1 MSLKQQAISGSFWTT
16 LSFGTQSFI
25 QILRLSILT
34 RFLGKSDFGL
44 VAIVTLVLGF
54 THIFAD
60 LGVSVSLYSRKIIT
74 KKEYSSLY
82 WVALLLGLFLYLLLY
97 LFTPVIANFYNMPQL
112 KLLIP
117 VMSLDLLIAN
127 AGRQFRIFRE
137 KALEFKPLAIIDII
151 ASVLSIIVAVW
162 VAMEGGGVWSLIFSA
177 LFASLT
183 SSIILIITGW
193 RKHPLSFYIN
203 IKEGRSFYKIGLYQ
217 TGSQILDYI
226 ASQLDILIIGKI
238 MAAAD
243 LGVYNLIKQL
253 VLKIYGLINP
263 IISKVAVPVLATL
276 NDNYQMLKE
285 KYLQMIKISSFINL
299 GVYGVTALLS
309 KEIIFIF
316 YGESYVSAY
325 NLLQIFCIW
334 GAITSIMSIASSII
348 VVTGKTNIGFKWTII
363 RVIANP
369 LFIIFGY
376 QFGLIGIVTAQAAYS
391 LFFYTIYWK
400 IVINKIISTLKY
412 NEYLQSI
419 LRLFLSSLILFLGF
433 SIFKAYLGEYKNYI
447 WLNLIIFGS
456 LFMGIYLVINANLYK
471 RFFITYIQRKV
482 V

>member
-1 MSLKQQAISGSFWTT
+1 MSLKKQAIAGSFWTT

-34 RFLGKSDFGL
+34 RFLEKSDFGL

-60 LGVSVSLYSRKIIT
+60 LGVSVSLYSQKVIT
-74 KKEYSSLY
+74 KREYSSLY
-82 WVALLLGLFLYLLLY
+82 WVALFISLFLYCLLC
-97 LFTPVIANFYNMPQL
+97 LFSPAIANFYNMPQL

-137 KALEFKPLAIIDII
+137 KALEFKALAFIDII
-151 ASVLSIIVAVW
+151 GSVLSIIIAVW
-162 VAMEGGGVWSLIFSA
+162 VAMEGGGVWSIIFSA

-183 SSIILIITGW
+183 SSMILIITGW

-263 IISKVAVPVLATL
+263 IISKVAVPVLATM
-276 NDNYQMLKE
+276 NDNYQMMKE
-285 KYLQMIKISSFINL
+285 KYLQMIKISSFVNL

-316 YGESYVSAY
+316 YGESFLSSY
-325 NLLQIFCIW
+325 NLLEIFCIW
-334 GAITSIMSIASSII
+334 GGITSIMSIASTII

-369 LFIIFGY
+369 LFIVIGY
-376 QFGLIGIVTAQAAYS
+376 QFGLIGIVSAQAAYS
-391 LFFYTIYWK
+391 LLFYTVYWK
-400 IVINKIISTLKY
+400 IVINKVMSILTYK
-412 NEYLQSI
+412 EYLQSI
-419 LRLFLSSLILFLGF
+419 LRFFLSSLILFLAF
-433 SIFKAYLGEYKNYI
+433 SIFKAYLGEYNNYI
-447 WLNLIIFGS
+447 WINLILFGS
-456 LFMGIYLVINANLYK
+456 LFMGSYLIMNANLYK
-471 RFFITYIQRKV
+471 RFVIAYLQRKV
-482 V
+482 I